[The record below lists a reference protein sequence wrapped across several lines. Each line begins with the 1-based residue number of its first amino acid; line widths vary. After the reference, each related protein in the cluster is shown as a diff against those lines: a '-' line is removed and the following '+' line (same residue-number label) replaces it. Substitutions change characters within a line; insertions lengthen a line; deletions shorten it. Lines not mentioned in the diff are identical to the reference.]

1 MWTTC
6 CHFTIFKI
14 IFLGTQKEKDA
25 YYKPIHS
32 LNLKRLFGSID
43 SDLQVK
49 PSTTSFAHD
58 ILNVVEIDKIR
69 SEVNS
74 LSNEIVLNMI
84 SNATLDD
91 NKQGNV
97 YFAEV
102 TVVCEKNGLV
112 VKKKVGIFP
121 FYKIYLDKLLTVYIT
136 TETKYLEKSLWIL
149 ERHREISEWPWSLHR
164 RFKWIAFGAIY
175 HNRILHNTLR

>member
-25 YYKPIHS
+25 YNKPIYS

-74 LSNEIVLNMI
+74 LSNEIVLNTI

-97 YFAEV
+97 YVAEV
-102 TVVCEKNGLV
+102 TVVCEKNRLV

-121 FYKIYLDKLLTVYIT
+121 FYKIYLDKSLTGYIT
-136 TETKYLEKSLWIL
+136 TETKYLKKIPVKPWKAQRDLWVALKFTSTI
-149 ERHREISEWPWSLHR
+149 
-164 RFKWIAFGAIY
+164 
-175 HNRILHNTLR
+175 